1 MKVGL
6 AFCKKQRVVF
16 LTKSEGS
23 PLQSIDSRIR
33 KRVSRLG
40 GEAVFV
46 PSDFLDL
53 GSRRAVDLAL
63 HRMVKD
69 GTLRRLARGLYDYP
83 NTHPEL
89 GVLLPS
95 IDSIAKA
102 LAGKDRLRLQPTGAY
117 AANLLG
123 LSEQVPARI
132 VFLTDGASRTVTVG
146 PTQITL
152 RRTTPRN
159 MAASGRLSG
168 LVIQAFRHIGQ
179 SHMTPERVA
188 YLRKTIPAPERRK
201 MLKDLTL
208 APSWMHPLFHA
219 LASD

>member
-1 MKVGL
+1 M
-6 AFCKKQRVVF
+6 
-16 LTKSEGS
+16 
-23 PLQSIDSRIR
+23 PSIDSRIR
-33 KRVSRLG
+33 RRVNRT
-40 GEAVFV
+40 EREVVFV
-46 PSDFLDL
+46 PGDFLDL
-53 GSRRAVDLAL
+53 GSRAAVDLAL

-69 GTLRRLARGLYDYP
+69 GTLRRLARGLYDRP
-83 NTHPEL
+83 ISHPAL

-95 IDSIAKA
+95 VDSIAKA

-159 MAASGRLSG
+159 MAASGRLTG
-168 LVIQAFRHIGQ
+168 LMIQAFRHVGQ
-179 SHMTPERVA
+179 SNLTPKRLA
-188 YLRKTIPAPERRK
+188 SLRKTIPASERRK
-201 MLKDLTL
+201 LLSDLAL
-208 APSWMHPLFHA
+208 APSWMHPLLRA
-219 LASD
+219 LALE

>member
-1 MKVGL
+1 M
-6 AFCKKQRVVF
+6 
-16 LTKSEGS
+16 
-23 PLQSIDSRIR
+23 
-33 KRVSRLG
+33 
-40 GEAVFV
+40 
-46 PSDFLDL
+46 
-53 GSRRAVDLAL
+53 DLAL

-69 GTLRRLARGLYDYP
+69 GAVRRLARGLYECP
-83 NTHPEL
+83 KTHPVL

-102 LAGKDRLRLQPTGAY
+102 LAGKDRLRLLPTGAY

-146 PTQITL
+146 PTQIAL

-179 SHMTPERVA
+179 AHVTPERIA
-188 YLRKTIPAPERRK
+188 RLRNTIPAPERRK
-201 MLKDLTL
+201 LLRDLTL